1 MDLTVRV
8 SFPFPSFLLC
18 KQGQWHYWEQEGMFL
33 KSPHHKGIISRSSWF
48 NSACLLPIPYLVLQY
63 STVVKQTH
71 GTCTLQT
78 PYISKVSDLPLKSVF
93 PVIFFLPFF
102 SITTFATFS
111 IAFRPTNPH
120 FLLSIPN
127 KKKNN
132 HNKTKQNSWHRIGW
146 EQILCV
152 YCNDKVKSLRLN
164 ITCSMTYTLH
174 LTSAFSVKQGWVLSP
189 VELKYLKLQSAWDL
203 QKCLLK
209 KSALKNFEAHLLL
222 FHIN

>member
-18 KQGQWHYWEQEGMFL
+18 KQGQRHYWEQEGMFL
-33 KSPHHKGIISRSSWF
+33 KSPHHKDTISRSSWF

-63 STVVKQTH
+63 STLVKQTH
-71 GTCTLQT
+71 GTRTVQTL
-78 PYISKVSDLPLKSVF
+78 YISKVC
-93 PVIFFLPFF
+93 
-102 SITTFATFS
+102 T
-111 IAFRPTNPH
+111 FRPTNPH

-127 KKKNN
+127 KKNKPQQ
-132 HNKTKQNSWHRIGW
+132 NKTDNPRHRIGW

-152 YCNDKVKSLRLN
+152 YCNDKVKSPRLN

-174 LTSAFSVKQGWVLSP
+174 LTSAFSVKRGWVLSP

-209 KSALKNFEAHLLL
+209 KSALKNFPAHLLL